1 MAIINELPVGEE
13 QEGTLRI
20 TLVGPPRILNFIIH
34 ILHGLNFAHAT
45 DWCRLQPTKNE
56 GEFITVLMRKV

>member
-1 MAIINELPVGEE
+1 MAIINQLPTGEK
-13 QEGTLRI
+13 QEGTLRMR
-20 TLVGPPRILNFIIH
+20 LVGPRRILNLIIH
-34 ILHGLNFAHAT
+34 ILHRLNFAHAT